1 MAFVFSPHACRKVWP
16 WSNDPI
22 VEVRQGSPVRGA
34 VGLGVASPVVPGGAR
49 LANVGLGEPVDPVAR
64 VRVVRRVRGLRLAV
78 VRVARVLAR
87 VMVGNR
93 ATRGDLVPTLIA
105 HREDHEFPRVL
116 IQRIL
121 TRQ

>member
-1 MAFVFSPHACRKVWP
+1 
-16 WSNDPI
+16 
-22 VEVRQGSPVRGA
+22 
-34 VGLGVASPVVPGGAR
+34 VVPGGAR

-78 VRVARVLAR
+78 VRVVRVLAR
-87 VMVGNR
+87 VIVGNR

-105 HREDHEFPRVL
+105 HREDHEFPRVS
-116 IQRIL
+116 IQRIS